1 MTSPW
6 EFNQVGQLSKVG
18 NWIKKFPGP
27 IRYAGPMLL
36 TQLAFIPLLY
46 SYLTFSYLESVGFNV
61 PGLVATGATW
71 VWSKLPFLPQF
82 GLLLKQVA
90 SVLLELPVNASNEL
104 VWKGVLQT
112 ALPLLPVVYFFIIL
126 PILDILIGR
135 DRGGQ
140 KPAQRTEED
149 NGYRWVLWAFGLI
162 YMCLLVMCATT
173 AAALPLLSVVT
184 VGVGL
189 GFYGAVLFAVA
200 HELLHSSS
208 KADRALSQSLLHC
221 LCYPHYMH
229 SHKRIHHARVATPS
243 DPSTARRGE
252 GVYAFVYRS
261 IVDNWRILQKMETN
275 AVTKASWILG
285 PLFIA
290 ESFLILLG
298 PKALLIYLLS
308 AAVAIINLEIVNY
321 LEHYGLMRDQLPNGR
336 YDKVDKRHS
345 WNADWLV
352 TNCHIVNLQL
362 HGEHHIDSKRP
373 YYKLENIEDGPQ
385 LPGPYPIMILLALF
399 PPLFRRVMDPRLD
412 VMDPR
417 LDEMERE
424 RLST

>member
-6 EFNQVGQLSKVG
+6 EFNRVGQLSKVG

-61 PGLVATGATW
+61 PGLVATVATW

-184 VGVGL
+184 VGVG
-189 GFYGAVLFAVA
+189 AA
-200 HELLHSSS
+200 
-208 KADRALSQSLLHC
+208 
-221 LCYPHYMH
+221 
-229 SHKRIHHARVATPS
+229 
-243 DPSTARRGE
+243 
-252 GVYAFVYRS
+252 GVYGTKAVERLRRNCLRLAVQPPHGDRGDS
-261 IVDNWRILQKMETN
+261 CSLEVDLGRLELGRVDAEGI
-275 AVTKASWILG
+275 AVT
-285 PLFIA
+285 
-290 ESFLILLG
+290 
-298 PKALLIYLLS
+298 
-308 AAVAIINLEIVNY
+308 
-321 LEHYGLMRDQLPNGR
+321 RR
-336 YDKVDKRHS
+336 
-345 WNADWLV
+345 
-352 TNCHIVNLQL
+352 T
-362 HGEHHIDSKRP
+362 
-373 YYKLENIEDGPQ
+373 
-385 LPGPYPIMILLALF
+385 
-399 PPLFRRVMDPRLD
+399 PP
-412 VMDPR
+412 
-417 LDEMERE
+417 
-424 RLST
+424 S